1 MQNHFYLSHSGNGW
15 ENLATDEWLLDHLEP
30 DEMILYCYINRN
42 AVIIG
47 RNQNPW
53 KECNL
58 PAMEAD
64 GVQLVRRIT
73 GGGAVYHD
81 EGNLNFS
88 FIAGEERYDVEQQL
102 NTILQAVRS
111 LGIPCEFT
119 GRNDLLSDGRKFS
132 GNAFCQRGP
141 IRQHHGTL
149 LIRSDMGRLQKYL
162 QVDPRKLQAKGV
174 SSVRSRVC
182 NLSEFRPDLTVP
194 MVLTALKRAFR
205 RVYGD
210 YLDWVPS
217 AADRASMAPY
227 VEKHSSWNW
236 RLGATPQF
244 DLELDRRFD
253 WGGIQILLTS
263 REGRVEKADVFS
275 DAMDP
280 ELAPLVSGLLTGCR
294 VDSSEMAQ
302 TLERCDNPQVR
313 DIAAWIR
320 QEQL

>member
-1 MQNHFYLSHSGNGW
+1 MLNHFYLSHSGDGW
-15 ENLATDEWLLDHLEP
+15 QNLATDEWLLDHLAPNEL
-30 DEMILYCYINRN
+30 ILYCYVNRN

-58 PAMEAD
+58 TAMEAD
-64 GVQLVRRIT
+64 GVQLVRRVT

-88 FIAGEERYDVEQQL
+88 FIAGEERYDVEKQL

-132 GNAFCQRGP
+132 GNAFCQRGA

-174 SSVRSRVC
+174 ASVRSRVC
-182 NLSEFRPDLTVP
+182 NLSEFREDLTVP

-210 YLDWVPS
+210 YLEWEPND
-217 AADRASMAPY
+217 ADRTAIATY
-227 VEKHSSWNW
+227 AEKHGSWEW

-263 REGRVEKADVFS
+263 RDGLVEKADVFS
-275 DAMDP
+275 DALDP
-280 ELAPLVSGLLTGCR
+280 ELPPLVQGLLTGCR
-294 VDSSEMAQ
+294 VSSADMAAA
-302 TLERCDNPQVR
+302 LRRCDNGQVQ
-313 DIAAWIR
+313 DIAAWIE
-320 QEQL
+320 QERL